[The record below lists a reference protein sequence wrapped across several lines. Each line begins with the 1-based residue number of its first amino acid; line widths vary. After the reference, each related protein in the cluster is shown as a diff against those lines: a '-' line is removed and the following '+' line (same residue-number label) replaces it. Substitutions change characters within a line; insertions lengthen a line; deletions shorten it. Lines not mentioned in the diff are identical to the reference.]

1 MLAGTG
7 FVFVGETIVFV
18 CAGNW
23 KTTYPRK
30 SGKNLQLD
38 RRPQSLEGAA
48 GNCTDKLLVFD
59 VLEPGVSTVS
69 VVQRPLSDHSPRDLN
84 IHPQGLHAAFKH
96 PELQHCRW
104 LQSGEII
111 WGGRVS
117 GQTKPRSVQGLRQV
131 DGRLAES
138 GQQGAPM
145 AVGTEI

>member
-1 MLAGTG
+1 MAGTG

-59 VLEPGVSTVS
+59 VLEPVMAGPGDRRAGLKKSTVS
-69 VVQRPLSDHSPRDLN
+69 KCRLVTGVKPLS
-84 IHPQGLHAAFKH
+84 
-96 PELQHCRW
+96 W
-104 LQSGEII
+104 
-111 WGGRVS
+111 VS
-117 GQTKPRSVQGLRQV
+117 ALMCQ
-131 DGRLAES
+131 
-138 GQQGAPM
+138 
-145 AVGTEI
+145 

>member
-59 VLEPGVSTVS
+59 VLEPVMAGPGHNAIVLVILNFMSLLYS
-69 VVQRPLSDHSPRDLN
+69 LHCNQRFN
-84 IHPQGLHAAFKH
+84 YAF
-96 PELQHCRW
+96 
-104 LQSGEII
+104 
-111 WGGRVS
+111 
-117 GQTKPRSVQGLRQV
+117 
-131 DGRLAES
+131 
-138 GQQGAPM
+138 
-145 AVGTEI
+145 